1 MAQPHLG
8 PKLAEGKTK
17 IIYAHPD
24 NPALAIMMHK
34 DSISAGDGARRN
46 TIDGKGTLSGRTAAN
61 VFMLL
66 NRAGIVTH
74 FVAAPEPTVMLV
86 RRCDMIPIEVVMR
99 RIATGSYLKRHPETA
114 EGTRFDPPLVEFF
127 LKDDARHD
135 PQITAEEMAAQGIAT
150 ATEAENMLAEGRRVF
165 ETLERAWAQQNVTLA
180 DMKIEFGRPVLE
192 DGEWVVGD
200 GNTSQEPGARSQ
212 EPGDNGRSHHPPNTQ
227 QSLIVAD
234 MIDNDSWRI
243 WPGGEK
249 SRMLDKQIY
258 RNMQQVDDEGLE
270 QVRQLYETVA
280 GMTDQWVK

>member
-1 MAQPHLG
+1 MTQQRLG

-24 NPALAIMMHK
+24 DPALAIMLHK

-46 TIDGKGTLSGRTAAN
+46 TIAGKGALSGRTAAN
-61 VFMLL
+61 VFALL
-66 NRAGIVTH
+66 NRAGIATH
-74 FVAAPEPTVMLV
+74 FVTAPEPTTMIV

-99 RIATGSYLKRHPETA
+99 RITTGSYLKRHPDAA
-114 EGTRFDPPLVEFF
+114 EGARFEPPLVEFF

-135 PQITAEEMAAQGIAT
+135 PQISAEQMAEQGIASP
-150 ATEAENMLAEGRRVF
+150 AEAERMIADGRRVF
-165 ETLERAWAQQNVTLA
+165 ETLERAWAKQDVTLV
-180 DMKIEFGRPVLE
+180 DLKIEFGRPML
-192 DGEWVVGD
+192 GD
-200 GNTSQEPGARSQ
+200 GDEGS
-212 EPGDNGRSHHPPNTQ
+212 SHPLSPIFQPPI
-227 QSLIVAD
+227 IVAD

-270 QVRQLYETVA
+270 QVRRLYETVA
-280 GMTDQWVK
+280 GMTEAWSDKAMG

>member
-1 MAQPHLG
+1 MTQQRLG
-8 PKLAEGKTK
+8 PILAEGKTK

-24 NPALAIMMHK
+24 DAALAIMLHK

-46 TIDGKGTLSGRTAAN
+46 TIAGKGALSGRTAAN
-61 VFMLL
+61 VFTLL

-74 FVAAPEPTVMLV
+74 FVASPEPTVMIV

-99 RIATGSYLKRHPETA
+99 RIATGSYLKRHPAIA

-135 PQITAEEMAAQGIAT
+135 PQITAEEMDAQGIAS
-150 ATEAENMLAEGRRVF
+150 AADSERMLAEGRRVF
-165 ETLERAWAQQNVTLA
+165 ETLARAWADQDVTLV
-180 DMKIEFGRPVLE
+180 DMKIEFGRPGL
-192 DGEWVVGD
+192 GTGNRGLGTGD
-200 GNTSQEPGARSQ
+200 EQHTAANTSQSPISNPQ
-212 EPGDNGRSHHPPNTQ
+212 TPI
-227 QSLIVAD
+227 IVAD

-270 QVRQLYETVA
+270 QIRQLYETVA
-280 GMTDQWVK
+280 RMTDVWNDHV

>member
-1 MAQPHLG
+1 MTQQRLG

-24 NPALAIMMHK
+24 DPALAIMLHK

-46 TIDGKGTLSGRTAAN
+46 TIDGKGALSGRTAAN
-61 VFMLL
+61 VFALL

-74 FVAAPEPTVMLV
+74 FVAAPEPTAMVV

-99 RIATGSYLKRHPETA
+99 RIATGSYLKRHPEIG

-135 PQITAEEMAAQGIAT
+135 PQITAEEMTAQGIAS
-150 ATEAENMLAEGRRVF
+150 AAEAERMLAEGRRVF
-165 ETLERAWAQQNVTLA
+165 ETLERAWAAQEVTLV
-180 DMKIEFGRPVLE
+180 DMKIEFGRSL
-192 DGEWVVGD
+192 GAGD
-200 GNTSQEPGARSQ
+200 WGLGT
-212 EPGDNGRSHHPPNTQ
+212 GDEGRPQSPIANPQSPIPNR
-227 QSLIVAD
+227 QSPIIVAD

-270 QVRQLYETVA
+270 QIRQLYKTVA